1 MDLCYAFT
9 RKGGSTVQE
18 WIYAAQK
25 LVNYVEDHICE
36 NPSLSEISAHIGYS
50 SYYCSEQFHRVA
62 GMTIREYIQKR
73 RLAMAAVE
81 LRDTGVP
88 IVDIALKYGFSDQTT
103 FTRSFKS
110 VYGCAPSA
118 YRKWPKPLP
127 LVCKKMLLEP
137 FKKKEGETDM
147 GNLSKPYVHLEYI
160 PAHKDLGI
168 YKRFVTGEGEIWPG
182 HDCDLGCGI
191 ISSFKE
197 EELDLIVT
205 RFTAGWTWENGE
217 RSYFFGSGV
226 PTGYRGTVPEGFEL
240 RGEFPGS
247 YYIVFGH
254 QPFDYLSENVEVM
267 KRVEELAWN
276 FEPGSL
282 GFAWNE
288 DVCQDYQRHYPE
300 VMGYQVLRP
309 VKKL

>member
-1 MDLCYAFT
+1 
-9 RKGGSTVQE
+9 
-18 WIYAAQK
+18 
-25 LVNYVEDHICE
+25 
-36 NPSLSEISAHIGYS
+36 
-50 SYYCSEQFHRVA
+50 
-62 GMTIREYIQKR
+62 
-73 RLAMAAVE
+73 MAAVE

-160 PAHKDLGI
+160 PAHKYLGI

-197 EELDLIVT
+197 EASLK
-205 RFTAGWTWENGE
+205 
-217 RSYFFGSGV
+217 RSSQGGS
-226 PTGYRGTVPEGFEL
+226 PKKGTTIRAPNS
-240 RGEFPGS
+240 GS
-247 YYIVFGH
+247 K
-254 QPFDYLSENVEVM
+254 
-267 KRVEELAWN
+267 KRIAR
-276 FEPGSL
+276 SIS
-282 GFAWNE
+282 
-288 DVCQDYQRHYPE
+288 QSQRLNH
-300 VMGYQVLRP
+300 L
-309 VKKL
+309 

>member
-1 MDLCYAFT
+1 
-9 RKGGSTVQE
+9 
-18 WIYAAQK
+18 
-25 LVNYVEDHICE
+25 
-36 NPSLSEISAHIGYS
+36 
-50 SYYCSEQFHRVA
+50 
-62 GMTIREYIQKR
+62 
-73 RLAMAAVE
+73 MAAVE

-160 PAHKDLGI
+160 PAHKYLGI

-205 RFTAGWTWENGE
+205 RFTAGWTGP
-217 RSYFFGSGV
+217 SSAV
-226 PTGYRGTVPEGFEL
+226 ATVNRIPLQHRKNSLL
-240 RGEFPGS
+240 RLFQKCILFAHNDPKA
-247 YYIVFGH
+247 IKFLL
-254 QPFDYLSENVEVM
+254 QLPMSET
-267 KRVEELAWN
+267 R
-276 FEPGSL
+276 
-282 GFAWNE
+282 
-288 DVCQDYQRHYPE
+288 
-300 VMGYQVLRP
+300 
-309 VKKL
+309 